1 MRRWRKEKRERE
13 RKRAREERESGG
25 VKGGSTESAINMYV
39 IRDLLKVW
47 EELLLLEL
55 LENVCV
61 YILCIMMLCDI

>member
-1 MRRWRKEKRERE
+1 MYERLYVERSEKMEE
-13 RKRAREERESGG
+13 RKTGERAREERESGG
-25 VKGGSTESAINMYV
+25 MKGGSAESAINMYV

-61 YILCIMMLCDI
+61 YI